1 MSAIGPKRTYAAAL
15 HMSAF
20 GGKADMA
27 LCGNSLSQSLLG
39 VKRTCFFALQMS
51 AFDPKRTSGPD
62 QHLRSGTCYFS
73 LAAPERGGREIADYI
88 GLSHTSMTEM
98 KAIGR
103 WHVGF
108 PRKRKSS
115 AHA

>member
-1 MSAIGPKRTYAAAL
+1 
-15 HMSAF
+15 
-20 GGKADMA
+20 
-27 LCGNSLSQSLLG
+27 
-39 VKRTCFFALQMS
+39 VS
-51 AFDPKRTSGPD
+51 AFDPKDIGPD

-88 GLSHTSMTEM
+88 GLSQTSMTEM

-115 AHA
+115 AHAAAGAVLCSEAPVANFNRKIQYPQLGIV

>member
-1 MSAIGPKRTYAAAL
+1 
-15 HMSAF
+15 
-20 GGKADMA
+20 
-27 LCGNSLSQSLLG
+27 
-39 VKRTCFFALQMS
+39 MS

-115 AHA
+115 AHAAAGAVLCSEARGQLQPENSVSAARHRVIKLSHTHQCHF